1 MVNFYVLINRR
12 LLLFVTL
19 AFVLFVFLPNAIRA
33 QVSPDLLKLLPDSCK
48 PVPKGKVALSIT
60 EQIKILEF
68 SRSNVPLHFKTELD
82 RIASGLA
89 EQISPQRSG
98 SENVEILS
106 HLTTYYAAFGN
117 YALSMKYCSDLLDL
131 ARAKKVWKK
140 EDLSVSYERF
150 KGYLYSYLG
159 NYEEAVRFL
168 YVALERARLGGKTTA
183 LGELYAALSGPY
195 ESLGLYDYALSYQD
209 SALYYY
215 GDIYK
220 EKQNKDI
227 YKDVL
232 VDRLDIYLKLFE
244 EGEAIYREKI
254 KALIR
259 DAASKN
265 IQNPVF
271 KTFSAVDAYF
281 AKDFDLCIYLCDS
294 LLVSKPYNAML
305 AKEISIVYL
314 LKYKALSLMKVG
326 REGEAVV
333 IFEKLIS
340 DSRDEK
346 GMILRKRIPLVNEVS
361 AVLYKYYKEKNRGED
376 ALVYLEINKM
386 TGDSM
391 DVFKNRGHIFEVE
404 QKYNFVKKEAQV
416 KGLEGENMLRGKER
430 DRAIAITIIA
440 LLSLVVVGMV
450 FYNRNRKLKIKEME
464 AEQLSQSKIEKL
476 SFASQI
482 QIAALEERNR
492 LVTKIEQKR
501 ISMELHDDLAGT
513 LASAKMLLE
522 QEARTSDDKQQGQR
536 LFEITNIVEQ
546 AYLRVRT
553 KSHEWFRLSEK
564 EAKSSFSEIIE
575 NVMAKALPRNLFEQ
589 ELLIDDE
596 SLVDLPH
603 HIKIE
608 LLRIIQEGITNIL
621 KHSKAQR
628 IDIILYKDQKL
639 VVMHIRDNGKGF
651 DSQSQEEGMGLRS
664 IKERVVKLNGQMNIS
679 SDARG
684 TELVVE
690 LPA

>member
-1 MVNFYVLINRR
+1 MVNFYVLINKR
-12 LLLFVTL
+12 LLLFATL
-19 AFVLFVFLPNAIRA
+19 AVVLFVFLPNAVRA
-33 QVSPDLLKLLPDSCK
+33 QVSPDLLQLLPDSCK
-48 PVPKGKVALSIT
+48 PVPKGKVHLSIT
-60 EQIKILEF
+60 EKIKILEF
-68 SRSNVPLHFKTELD
+68 SRNNVPLHFKTELD
-82 RIASGLA
+82 RIASSLA
-89 EQISPQRSG
+89 GQISAQQPDSVNF
-98 SENVEILS
+98 EMLS
-106 HLTTYYAAFGN
+106 HLTTYYAAFGD
-117 YALSMKYCSDLLDL
+117 YALSMKYCDNLLNL
-131 ARAKKVWKK
+131 ARGKRVWGKD
-140 EDLSVSYERF
+140 DLSVSYERF

-168 YVALERARLGGKTTA
+168 YAALERAQLAGKTTE
-183 LGELYAALSGPY
+183 LGELYVALSEPY
-195 ESLGLYDYALSYQD
+195 ELLGLYDYALSYQD

-215 GDIYK
+215 GDVYK
-220 EKQNKDI
+220 ERQYKDI

-232 VDRLDIYLKLFE
+232 VDRLHIYLKSYE
-244 EGEAIYREKI
+244 EGKIIYREKI
-254 KALIR
+254 KALIL

-265 IQNPVF
+265 IENPVF
-271 KTFSAVDAYF
+271 QTFSAIDAYF
-281 AKDFDLCIYLCDS
+281 VKDFDLCIYLCDS

-305 AKEISIVYL
+305 AKDISIVYL
-314 LKYKALSLMKVG
+314 LKYKALSLMEVG
-326 REGEAVV
+326 REDEATV

-346 GMILRKRIPLVNEVS
+346 GIILRKRIPLVNEVT
-361 AVLYKYYKEKNRGED
+361 AILYKYFKEKNRRED

-391 DVFKNRGHIFEVE
+391 DVFKNRGHVFEVE

-416 KGLEGENMLRGKER
+416 KELEGENILRSKER

-440 LLSLVVVGMV
+440 LLSLIVVAMV

-476 SFASQI
+476 NFASQI
-482 QIAALEERNR
+482 QIAELEERNR

-522 QEARTSDDKQQGQR
+522 QEARASDSKQQGLR
-536 LFEITNIVEQ
+536 LFEITSIVEQ

-564 EAKSSFSEIIE
+564 EAQSSFSEIIE

-639 VVMHIRDNGKGF
+639 VVMHIKDNGKGF

-664 IKERVVKLNGQMNIS
+664 IKERVVRLNGHMNIA
-679 SDARG
+679 SDGRG

-690 LPA
+690 LPV